1 MVVPRTLYL
10 LMTPEAG
17 KISTEPVAVYPSPE
31 INTLAVVNVT
41 IWVEAAEQSAAKI
54 PIPP

>member
-1 MVVPRTLYL
+1 
-10 LMTPEAG
+10 MTPEAG
-17 KISTEPVAVYPSPE
+17 KISTEPVVVYPSPE